1 MSENPYSISEISDPA
16 ASSSSEDAALMTI
29 ARKTFLAWEKLR
41 VIYVVLLGIWTL
53 ILVGPFGLT
62 SFPILRLIVL
72 GAVLANVLYFA
83 GPTIETYIRWLGYRR
98 LWPRVLMFLGG
109 TLLSMIL
116 ATAALALTMLPDQA

>member
-62 SFPILRLIVL
+62 NLPTLRLIVL